1 MKLRPVMFAVVG
13 AVALH
18 APVWAA
24 DEPLALQKIAL
35 DPIAV
40 VATTPAANVA
50 LVSGL
55 VEAPPSV
62 STIFESVRWHPRR
75 WRDRG
80 EDDNNRWNSHSGP
93 TGFSQIHAGF
103 YDPDGNEVSNSF
115 LAGAR
120 GGIGADEHLQFGLG
134 LDWVHKSE
142 RNSALISSV
151 DLPGGGTSERRVEL
165 ARSSSNLFP
174 VMAYAQFSPGSTAG
188 VTPYFGVGGGYEA
201 LFLSAEDF
209 TTGNKFDATFG
220 GWGWQAWAGVS
231 MPVSGSTHLSAEVF
245 RNQSSVERDVN
256 DNTGNY
262 REVVDLDGLGMRF
275 GLNWGF

>member
-1 MKLRPVMFAVVG
+1 MKLRPVMFAVAG
-13 AVALH
+13 AIAFH

-35 DPIAV
+35 DPVAV
-40 VATTPAANVA
+40 TATMPAANVA
-50 LVSGL
+50 LVTGL
-55 VEAPPSV
+55 TAAPPSIN
-62 STIFESVRWHPRR
+62 TMFESVRWHPRR

-80 EDDNNRWNSHSGP
+80 DDDNRWSSHSGP

-103 YDPDGNEVSNSF
+103 YDPDGNEVANSF
-115 LAGAR
+115 LVGAR

-134 LDWVHKSE
+134 LDWTHKSE

-151 DLPGGGTSERRVEL
+151 GLPGGGSSERRVEL

-174 VMAYAQFSPGSTAG
+174 IMAYAQFSPGSG
-188 VTPYFGVGGGYEA
+188 GSVTPYFGVGGGYEA

-209 TTGNKFDATFG
+209 TTGDKFDATFG

-231 MPVSGSTHLSAEVF
+231 MPVSGKTRLSAEVF
-245 RNQSSVERDVN
+245 RNQSSVERDVS